1 MPVLAQATE
10 EAGKYYCLKGDAG
23 HSEPFVFPVI
33 QMTKTVLNFEF

>member
-10 EAGKYYCLKGDAG
+10 EAGKYYYLKDDAG